1 MKHLFGKLSTII
13 FFYKQNLFKKILQN
27 PYSKKI
33 GFLGNTYISR
43 QVILKG
49 NLSNI
54 HIGNNLTIDN
64 YVTLD
69 CDKDNSFIK
78 IGNNTVIKQFAI
90 ISTHGGHI
98 EIGENCSI
106 NPFCVLYGLG
116 GLTIGNYVRI
126 ATHTVIV
133 PANHIFDDP
142 NIPITMQGLSK
153 KGVTIEDDVWIG
165 AGVRILD
172 GVTVGK
178 GSVIGAGTVLTK
190 SVSPFSV
197 VVGVPGK
204 VIKKRGENQK

>member
-13 FFYKQNLFKKILQN
+13 SCKQNFLKKIQQN

-64 YVTLD
+64 FVSLE

-78 IGNNTVIKQFAI
+78 IGNNTTIKQFSI

-116 GLTIGNYVRI
+116 GLTIGNFVRI
-126 ATHTVIV
+126 AIHTVIV

-165 AGVRILD
+165 SGVRILD

-178 GSVIGAGTVLTK
+178 GSVIGAGTVLTE
-190 SVSPFSV
+190 SISPFSV
-197 VVGVPGK
+197 VVGVPGR